1 MEYPQDSLI
10 EKKTGLTIGG
20 AIYAAKEGKR
30 IAREGW
36 NGKGLFVFMQVP
48 STIGKAIVPNMQSL
62 PQLVKDEF
70 VRRFESKEAQIDSI
84 YYDNQ
89 MCIVNSSNLINGWA
103 PSVSDALANDWMIL
117 D

>member
-1 MEYPQDSLI
+1 MDVLNDNLI
-10 EKKTGLTIGG
+10 EKKNGLTIGG
-20 AIYAAKEGKR
+20 AIFAAKEGKR

-48 STIGKAIVPNMQSL
+48 STINKTIVPNMQSL
-62 PQLVKDEF
+62 PKLVKDEF
-70 VRRFESKEAQIDSI
+70 QRRFDSPEEQIDAI

-103 PSVSDALANDWMIL
+103 PSVSDALATDWMIL